1 MSQKCMKT
9 LLLSFSAS
17 KEKNFMLHYE
27 VCKTGIFHYDFVNRT
42 VFITPK
48 HKNHL
53 CSIIVD
59 S

>member
-48 HKNHL
+48 HKHH
-53 CSIIVD
+53 
-59 S
+59 